1 MGKLGWTILVIIL
14 VVAGAFLSMLSF
26 SGAPPGGVRDKVRAR
41 VSEALPKVVRSSTRL
56 LVPVRD
62 LPSSAIVP
70 SWGDARGGGTRS
82 HQGTD
87 IAAPRGQPVVAA
99 AAGTVE
105 KLFRSRAG
113 GTTLYVRSPDRRYVY
128 YYAHLAGYAPG
139 MREGLRVAAGDHLG
153 YVGDTGNAGAGNYH
167 LHFGVSRMRPGD
179 RWYGG
184 QPVDP
189 YPLLARG
196 EVAR

>member
-1 MGKLGWTILVIIL
+1 MGKLGWTILAVIL
-14 VVAGAFLSMLSF
+14 AVVGVFASMLSF
-26 SGAPPGGVRDKVRAR
+26 SDAPPGGVRDTVRAR
-41 VSEALPKVVRSSTRL
+41 VSEALPKVVNSTTRL

-62 LPSSAIVP
+62 LPPNAIVP
-70 SWGDARGGGTRS
+70 SWGDERGGGSRS

-87 IAAPRGQPVVAA
+87 IAAPRGHPVVAA

-105 KLFRSRAG
+105 KLFQSRAG

-139 MREGLRVAAGDHLG
+139 IREGLRVSAGDHLG
-153 YVGDTGNAGAGNYH
+153 YVGDTGNADAGNYH
-167 LHFGVSRMRPGD
+167 LHFGVSRMAPGD
-179 RWYGG
+179 QWHAGR
-184 QPVDP
+184 PVDP
-189 YPLLARG
+189 YPMLARG

>member
-14 VVAGAFLSMLSF
+14 MVAGLFLSLLSF
-26 SGAPPGGVRDKVRAR
+26 SDAPPGGVRERVRAR
-41 VSEALPKVVRSSTRL
+41 VSEELPKLVQSSTRL

-62 LPSSAIVP
+62 LPPGAIVP
-70 SWGDARGGGTRS
+70 SWGDARGGGVRS

-105 KLFRSRAG
+105 KLFQSRAG
-113 GTTLYVRSPDRRYVY
+113 GTTLYVRSPDRRMSY

-139 MREGLRVAAGDHLG
+139 MREGLRVSAGDHLG

-167 LHFGVSRMRPGD
+167 LHFGVSRMSTGD
-179 RWYGG
+179 RWYQGE
-184 QPVDP
+184 PVDP

-196 EVAR
+196 QVAR

>member
-1 MGKLGWTILVIIL
+1 MGKLGWTIFAVI
-14 VVAGAFLSMLSF
+14 VVAAATFLSMLSF
-26 SGAPPGGVRDKVRAR
+26 SDAPPGGVRERVRAR
-41 VSEALPKVVRSSTRL
+41 GSEALPNVVRSSTRL
-56 LVPVRD
+56 LVPVRNV
-62 LPSSAIVP
+62 PPNAIAP
-70 SWGDARGGGTRS
+70 SWGDARGGGSRS

-105 KLFRSRAG
+105 KLFQSAAG
-113 GTTLYVRSPDRRYVY
+113 GTTLYVRSPDRRYTY

-139 MREGLRVAAGDHLG
+139 MREGLRVRVGDHLG
-153 YVGDTGNAGAGNYH
+153 YVGDTGNAGSGNYH

-184 QPVDP
+184 EPVDP
-189 YPLLARG
+189 YPLLAHG
-196 EVAR
+196 SVAR